1 MDCKNYS
8 IKNFNDAKGYLES
21 FINYE
26 KKTNYPYAK
35 TLKLKRVKRLLGSLG
50 IDYKKIKVIHI
61 AGTKGKGSAAC
72 FCANCLAEAGYK
84 TGLYTSP
91 HFFDFRER
99 IQILTRRKAQGAGA
113 RGKIKN
119 NLISKEDVVKLLNR
133 MRPQLEKLRFTK
145 ELGALSF
152 FEVYTALAFKYFLEK
167 KIDFAV
173 LETGLGGRLD
183 ATNVTVPLLSVITHI
198 GYDHMD
204 KLGKTLSS
212 IAKEKAGIIKKNV
225 DVVCAHQLP
234 SVQRVISESAR
245 KMQSDLFTFG
255 SDFKSA
261 NERLNSRHTAFDFYF
276 GPQKRAVKI
285 SLKGKYQI
293 ENASLAM
300 ASIFRLKEKGV
311 IRGSVNFKKA
321 LAGSYL
327 PGRFEILKNNPLI
340 ISDIAHNEPSF
351 NALSQ
356 NLKIYYPKKKII
368 LIFAASNDK
377 DIKKMLS
384 KISYKHLIVTS
395 FNNPRSFR
403 PQEIKSICGVKK
415 AYLAKDIKKALETGR
430 QLYNNDSVI
439 VISGSLFLVS
449 EAKQALWR
457 AGKR

>member
-1 MDCKNYS
+1 MSTS
-8 IKNFNDAKGYLES
+8 INSISNFSDVKSYLDG

-35 TLKLKRVKRLLGSLG
+35 TLKLKRMEHLLGSLG
-50 IDYKKIKVIHI
+50 INYKKNKDIHV
-61 AGTKGKGSAAC
+61 AGTKGKGSTAC

-99 IQILTRRKAQGAGA
+99 IKILTRGSHAVVGS
-113 RGKIKN
+113 
-119 NLISKEDVVKLLNR
+119 LISKRDVTRLVKEMQPR
-133 MRPQLEKLRFTK
+133 LEKIRYTSA
-145 ELGALSF
+145 LGALSF

-183 ATNVTVPLLSVITHI
+183 ATNVTVPLVSIITHI

-212 IAKEKAGIIKKNV
+212 IAKEKAGIIKRNV
-225 DVVCAHQLP
+225 DVVCARQAP
-234 SVQRVISESAR
+234 SVHRVISERAR
-245 KMQSDLFTFG
+245 KMNAELFTFG
-255 SDFKSA
+255 AAFRSA
-261 NERLNSRHTAFDFYF
+261 NEHLGLRHTAFDFCF
-276 GPQKRAVKI
+276 GSENVCGAKI
-285 SLKGKYQI
+285 FLKGKYQI

-311 IRGSVNFKKA
+311 MRGSVNFKKA

-327 PGRFEILKNNPLI
+327 PGRFEILKNNPRI

-351 NALSQ
+351 RALSQ
-356 NLKIYYPKKKII
+356 NLKTYYPKKKII

-384 KISYKHLIVTS
+384 RISYKHLIVTS

-403 PQEIKSICGVKK
+403 PQEIKNICRVKK
-415 AYLAKDIKKALETGR
+415 VYLAEDVKKALEIGK
-430 QLYNNDSVI
+430 QLYDNGSVI

-449 EAKQALWR
+449 EARRALQR